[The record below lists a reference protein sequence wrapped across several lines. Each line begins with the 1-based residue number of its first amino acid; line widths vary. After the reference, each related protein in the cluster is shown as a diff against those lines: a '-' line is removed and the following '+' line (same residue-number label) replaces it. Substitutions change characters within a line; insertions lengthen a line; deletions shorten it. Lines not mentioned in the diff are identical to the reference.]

1 MNPPVAQVP
10 EHTQLEQLHCGASEL
25 GVELSEDQAER
36 LLGYQRLLQRW
47 NAKFN
52 LVSRGD
58 VARFVERHL
67 LDSLSIGR
75 WLSGERV
82 LDLGSGAGLP
92 GIPLAIVNAERHFM
106 LVDRSPRKARFLE
119 HVVMTFELNNV
130 DVRCIDV
137 EDLAGEPAF
146 STIVCRA
153 VAGFADIWRIA
164 GPLLGEG
171 GRLVFMD
178 RTRAQSPGQLGQP
191 TAAGAVPAG
200 LSIVREQV
208 QIPGLDTHHE
218 VLIVEAPR

>member
-1 MNPPVAQVP
+1 MSAV
-10 EHTQLEQLHCGASEL
+10 T
-25 GVELSEDQAER
+25 VEYD
-36 LLGYQRLLQRW
+36 
-47 NAKFN
+47 
-52 LVSRGD
+52 
-58 VARFVERHL
+58 
-67 LDSLSIGR
+67 LDSLSIGK

-92 GIPLAIVNAERHFM
+92 GIPLAIVNAERQFM
-106 LVDRSPRKARFLE
+106 LVDRSKRKARFLE
-119 HVVMTFELNNV
+119 HVVMTFELDNAEV
-130 DVRCIDV
+130 CCIDIR
-137 EDLAGEPAF
+137 DLSSEPGF

-208 QIPGLDTHHE
+208 QIPGLETHHE

>member
-1 MNPPVAQVP
+1 VNLPVVQVP
-10 EHTQLEQLHCGASEL
+10 EHTRLEQLHVGASAL
-25 GVELSEDQAER
+25 GVELSPDQAEL

-47 NAKFN
+47 NEKFN

-58 VARFVERHL
+58 VARFLERHL

-75 WLSGERV
+75 WLIGEWV

-92 GIPLAIVNAERHFM
+92 GIPLAIVNAERRFM
-106 LVDRSPRKARFLE
+106 LVDRSERKARFLE
-119 HVVMTFELNNV
+119 HAVMTFELNNV
-130 DVRCIDV
+130 DVRCTDV
-137 EDLAGEPAF
+137 GDLSGEPEF

-178 RTRAQSPGQLGQP
+178 RTGARSAGTLSQPAAEGVPG
-191 TAAGAVPAG
+191 G

-208 QIPGLDTHHE
+208 KIPGLDTHHE
-218 VLIVEAPR
+218 VLIVEESR